1 MCYHFPLPSCSTAAQ
16 IQLSMKK
23 KSAVT
28 VIYDRK
34 NVSSKKGTG
43 KVEIRIYLS
52 RDQRKYVT
60 ICNAT
65 PLEWKKVAKRKDVVS
80 EVEKF
85 EKVVEAMQMLGEDMT
100 IENFDA
106 HLNFGKKAK
115 EEKKAKEILKVTE
128 EPEEENNTFN
138 GFDLTES
145 FTEYM
150 RKNIEE
156 EHIEENT
163 RTRKLYMVETVEKFG
178 RINTFAD
185 ITAENILAYDKFLH
199 KGNRTDATVF
209 SYHKRLKFYINQA
222 RIEGRIAS
230 NPYEL
235 TKFKRGCYKERKPLT
250 EEELKNLRDFTLDQ
264 EKLDRVRD
272 LFIFMAYTGLAH
284 CDLCLFKFKGMTE
297 KVGNLYYIDGRRLKT
312 DTVFFTPI
320 LPPAMD
326 VLKKYN
332 YKLPVISNQKMNDYL
347 HVIEE
352 RMELTKPLTCH
363 VARHSFATLCLS
375 HGTPIESVAKMLG
388 HTKVETTQIY
398 AKVLRSSLKSQSE
411 SLAAAIV

>member
-1 MCYHFPLPSCSTAAQ
+1 MA
-16 IQLSMKK
+16 K
-23 KSAVT
+23 KSAVKA
-28 VIYDRK
+28 VWDRRGLAAK
-34 NVSSKKGTG
+34 RGHG
-43 KVEIRIYLS
+43 YVEIAIYLGPG
-52 RDQRKYVT
+52 QRKYLSFGK
-60 ICNAT
+60 AT
-65 PLEWKKVAKRKDVVS
+65 QLEWLRMQKSKKLKSQVDKY
-80 EVEKF
+80 EKI
-85 EKVVEAMQMLGEDMT
+85 VNAMETLGEDMT
-100 IENFDA
+100 VEKFDSY
-106 HLNFGKKAK
+106 LVLDEVVDQQKKAK
-115 EEKKAKEILKVTE
+115 GL
-128 EPEEENNTFN
+128 FYN

-163 RTRKLYMVETVEKFG
+163 RTRKLYMVETVENFG
-178 RINTFAD
+178 RLNTFAD

-230 NPYEL
+230 TPYEL

-250 EEELKNLRDFTLDQ
+250 EEELKKLRDFTLDQ
-264 EKLDRVRD
+264 ERLDRVRD

-284 CDLCLFKFKGMTE
+284 CDMCAFKFKGMTE

>member
-1 MCYHFPLPSCSTAAQ
+1 MRYHFSPFPLFSTAAQ
-16 IQLSMKK
+16 NQVSMKK
-23 KSAVT
+23 KNAVK
-28 VIYDRK
+28 VVFDRK
-34 NVSSKKGTG
+34 NVSAKKGTG
-43 KVEIRIYLS
+43 KVEICIYLS
-52 RDQRKYVT
+52 RLQRKFIT
-60 ICNAT
+60 ICKAT
-65 PLEWKKVAKRKDVVS
+65 PLEWQKVARRKDVVS
-80 EVEKF
+80 EVQKF

-115 EEKKAKEILKVTE
+115 EILKVTE
-128 EPEEENNTFN
+128 ELKEEPQTFN

-163 RTRKLYMVETVEKFG
+163 RTRKFYMVETVEKFG

-185 ITAENILAYDKFLH
+185 ITTENINAYDKFLH

-209 SYHKRLKFYINQA
+209 SYHKRLKFYIHQA
-222 RIEGRIAS
+222 KVEGRIPS
-230 NPYEL
+230 NPYEQL
-235 TKFKRGCYKERKPLT
+235 KFKRGCYKERKPLT
-250 EEELKNLRDFTLDQ
+250 EEELKELRDFTLDQ
-264 EKLDRVRD
+264 ERLDRVRD

-284 CDLCLFKFKGMTE
+284 CDMCAFKFKGMTE
-297 KVGNLYYIDGRRLKT
+297 KVGNLYYIDGRRMKT

-398 AKVLRSSLKSQSE
+398 AKVLRSSLKTQSE
-411 SLAAAIV
+411 TLAAAIV